1 MFFARCTGLKSAIAC
16 AGMSA
21 GPPLSRT
28 RLRDLSRTAQRFV
41 TFLAILAFTFQCI
54 LVQSHVH
61 GPQEAPPAVHSVSVS
76 VPVLPGPG
84 DEDPAN
90 CPLCQEMLHAG
101 TYVTPIAIPIYLP
114 IAATL
119 AATPAPTAVFRVF
132 APSHN
137 WQGRAPPRV

>member
-1 MFFARCTGLKSAIAC
+1 MRK
-16 AGMSA
+16 
-21 GPPLSRT
+21 RT
-28 RLRDLSRTAQRFV
+28 FSFPGQRLV

-61 GPQEAPPAVHSVSVS
+61 GPREAPPVVHSVSVS

-101 TYVTPIAIPIYLP
+101 SYVTPVAIALHLP
-114 IAATL
+114 VAVTFAAAPTL
-119 AATPAPTAVFRVF
+119 AIIFQVFS
-132 APSHN
+132 PSHN
-137 WQGRAPPRV
+137 WQGRAPPRI